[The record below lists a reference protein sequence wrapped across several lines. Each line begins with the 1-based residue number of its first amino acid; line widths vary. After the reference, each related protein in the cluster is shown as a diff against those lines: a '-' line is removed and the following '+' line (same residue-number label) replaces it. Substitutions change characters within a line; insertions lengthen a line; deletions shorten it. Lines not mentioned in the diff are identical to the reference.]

1 MTKKIARLSEPIER
15 WDRLTASLTDIAE
28 LVEMLDTESDKD
40 ELDELSD
47 DVGKIEREIT
57 DWEFLC
63 KMNGRDDVRNAI
75 IEIHSGAGGTESTDW
90 AEMLMRMYLRYIERM
105 NFTSNVID
113 IQSGE
118 QTGIKSVTIE
128 VEGEYAFGYLRSELG
143 VHRLVRISPFDAT
156 SRRHTS
162 FASLFVY
169 PETEAA
175 DEIVLNPTELRIDT
189 FRASGAGGQHVNKTD
204 SAIRITHLPTGT
216 VSTCQSE
223 RSQLRNRDS
232 AMKFLK
238 AKLLKLQREEEMAKR
253 DVVEA
258 NKMKNEWGSQI
269 RSYVLHPYR
278 MVKDHRTN
286 TETGNTDAV
295 LDGDLRMFVE
305 AYLMDKA
312 GDKK

>member
-1 MTKKIARLSEPIER
+1 
-15 WDRLTASLTDIAE
+15 
-28 LVEMLDTESDKD
+28 MLDTESDKD